1 MITSFF
7 QVALECFN
15 RLISDD
21 RNTVELGVSAIA
33 IMVSTGMR
41 KAPTKSPLVVLPKT
55 MIANLFL

>member
-21 RNTVELGVSAIA
+21 RSTVELGVPAIT

-41 KAPTKSPLVVLPKT
+41 KAPTKSPLVVLPEA
-55 MIANLFL
+55 MIANLLF

>member
-21 RNTVELGVSAIA
+21 RSTVELGLPAIV

-41 KAPTKSPLVVLPKT
+41 KVPTKSLLVILPKA
-55 MIANLFL
+55 MIANLLH

>member
-21 RNTVELGVSAIA
+21 HSTVELSFAAIA

-41 KAPTKSPLVVLPKT
+41 KAPAKSPLVVLPKA
-55 MIANLFL
+55 MMANLLL

>member
-41 KAPTKSPLVVLPKT
+41 KAPTKCPLVVLPKT

>member
-7 QVALECFN
+7 QVALECVN

-21 RNTVELGVSAIA
+21 RTTVELGLPAIA

-41 KAPTKSPLVVLPKT
+41 NAGTKSAFIRSSPQL
-55 MIANLFL
+55 

>member
-21 RNTVELGVSAIA
+21 RSTVELGFPAIA

-41 KAPTKSPLVVLPKT
+41 KGSTKSPLVVLPKA
-55 MIANLFL
+55 MIANLLL

>member
-21 RNTVELGVSAIA
+21 RSTVVLGFPAIA

-41 KAPTKSPLVVLPKT
+41 KGPTKSPLVVLPKA
-55 MIANLFL
+55 MIANLLL